1 MCSISCVSGSSQLQV
16 ACLLSGQN
24 KAIKTK
30 NCIPPRCSSS
40 FSEPGNL
47 SSVSSLFSSG
57 SASTSSNLKS
67 EKSLQ
72 TSQTPPSAGNSEDER
87 LKESSGHS
95 YESSEL
101 QLEYLTATVV
111 QQVLNSVLTDL
122 LTVSKSG
129 EQTDCTSTA
138 KSWEC
143 KAFLHSADR
152 CRERSGAREEKVQ
165 EEERGAGVEQRT
177 EGFKTYWEVGSS
189 GTYHDVLDTCMCC
202 HGICHQGRPGLDEFK
217 EFLRG
222 TLGEKLFNLW
232 MDIERLKSTHNRER
246 KNR

>member
-1 MCSISCVSGSSQLQV
+1 M
-16 ACLLSGQN
+16 QN
-24 KAIKTK
+24 KAIKAK
-30 NCIPPRCSSS
+30 NCVPPRCSSS
-40 FSEPGNL
+40 FSEPGNP

-72 TSQTPPSAGNSEDER
+72 TSQTAPSAGNSEDER
-87 LKESSGHS
+87 LEESRGHS

-101 QLEYLTATVV
+101 QLESLATTVV
-111 QQVLNSVLTDL
+111 QQVLNSALTDL

-129 EQTDCTSTA
+129 EQTDCTSEA
-138 KSWEC
+138 ESWEC
-143 KAFLHSADR
+143 KAFLHAADR
-152 CRERSGAREEKVQ
+152 CRGKSGAREEKVQ
-165 EEERGAGVEQRT
+165 EEERGARVEQRT
-177 EGFKTYWEVGSS
+177 KGFKTCWEVGSS
-189 GTYHDVLDTCMCC
+189 GTCHENVLDMCC

-232 MDIERLKSTHNRER
+232 MDIERLRSTHNRER